1 MVLNS
6 VSLVIFFSR
15 GTVKSLFSF
24 WLIVQCCVWSECEV
38 NCNNLISVSAS
49 DSDSDSD
56 SVTMARYVI
65 LSTVATIPRLQQQ
78 SAEAEHQSQDQV
90 KGATR
95 KP

>member
-1 MVLNS
+1 M
-6 VSLVIFFSR
+6 
-15 GTVKSLFSF
+15 
-24 WLIVQCCVWSECEV
+24 WSECED

-49 DSDSDSD
+49 ASASASDSDGDSDSD
-56 SVTMARYVI
+56 SVTMASDVI